1 MKGIVGSQDGTC
13 CQGVWGVTVV
23 AVQAA
28 EEVEVMAALAA
39 TVAKVVAAD
48 AGADLRCRSMHSG
61 TTSGRRWHIPRHW
74 GEAACRDA

>member
-1 MKGIVGSQDGTC
+1 MKGIAGSQDGTC

-48 AGADLRCRSMHSG
+48 ADEDLRCRSMHSG
-61 TTSGRRWHIPRHW
+61 TTSGRRWHS
-74 GEAACRDA
+74 C

>member
-1 MKGIVGSQDGTC
+1 MKGSAGSQDGTC

-48 AGADLRCRSMHSG
+48 AGADLRCHSMHSG
-61 TTSGRRWHIPRHW
+61 TTSGRRWHIPRRR